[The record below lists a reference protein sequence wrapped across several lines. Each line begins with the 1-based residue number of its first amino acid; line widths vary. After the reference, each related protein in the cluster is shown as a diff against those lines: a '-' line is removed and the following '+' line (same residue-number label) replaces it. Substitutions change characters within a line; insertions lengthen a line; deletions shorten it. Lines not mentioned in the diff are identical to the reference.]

1 MIQHLT
7 HVFTGLAGLEDDIVN
22 GAIAYANQDSS
33 AQLVQIYSGSVDKQ
47 MVGSIVDTIKSLL
60 PNASIVGAT
69 TSGEVASGLLK
80 TRKIVIGFTFF
91 EATQLKV
98 LTFSG
103 EKGEEAALAAQAA
116 LLLVEPDLKL
126 AAVLALVTA
135 VDLDAP
141 EFLQGL
147 EQPLGGVPL
156 FGGGAGTYEADR
168 KTFVIN
174 EHGLVNSSVAVVGF
188 YSDEL
193 SVYQQKYLGWQP
205 LSKSMNITELAGRD
219 LISVDNSPA
228 LDVYRRYLKLSEED
242 DFFSTTMAFPFL
254 FERGDDLIARVP
266 ISVEQNG
273 VLRFTAD
280 IHQESFRIG
289 YGNIDEMVQ
298 AAHTRIEDVQQ
309 FSPEA
314 IFVFSCVCRRYLM
327 QDSVNLETEPLESV
341 APTFGF
347 YTFGEFQGQDEYV
360 HYSHC
365 ITTACLREG
374 DSRALDK
381 QHEENSI
388 TNAIADNDPYI
399 NQHAKI
405 VSHLLTFADAV
416 TAELEESVKVV
427 STKAEMDALTKLAN
441 RMSLDQALAEQIT
454 EAEKARVF
462 SAILIDI
469 DHFKQINDSYGH
481 LAGDHVL
488 VRTAEILNEQ
498 LRSNDLLGRWG
509 GEEFLVLVSDADAD
523 SAQVVAEKLRAALDA
538 AEFDGAG
545 HVTASFGVAEYRR
558 GDTAASLVA
567 RADAALYVA
576 KRSGRNC
583 VHIGR

>member
-523 SAQVVAEKLRAALDA
+523 GAQVVAEKLRAALDA